1 MSLAP
6 REQRLLT
13 RIEHS
18 LRSTDPRLARML
30 VTFRLPA
37 FRGGLAHLCR
47 SRGRDFVPPA
57 IALVAISLIICCG
70 LLLGH
75 GGQMPCAYR
84 GITASSV
91 KTCRPAGSP
100 AKRPSHA
107 TGSHLTTNGLAA
119 SRPGSGRGAMLSSA
133 RLPSQG

>member
-6 REQRLLT
+6 REQHLLA

-18 LRSTDPRLARML
+18 LRCTDPRLARML
-30 VTFRLPA
+30 ATFRLPA

-57 IALVAISLIICCG
+57 LALVAISLIICCG

-75 GGQMPCAYR
+75 TSSLRCSYR
-84 GITASSV
+84 GIPLRPVNVCRTTGQAKKSGHSTSSPL
-91 KTCRPAGSP
+91 TSRGPA
-100 AKRPSHA
+100 
-107 TGSHLTTNGLAA
+107 T
-119 SRPGSGRGAMLSSA
+119 SRLGGRGAMSSST
-133 RLPSQG
+133 RLPGGA

>member
-6 REQRLLT
+6 REQRLLA

-18 LRSTDPRLARML
+18 LRITDPRLARML

-57 IALVAISLIICCG
+57 LALVAISLIICCG

-75 GGQMPCAYR
+75 AGPVPCAHR
-84 GITASSV
+84 GVAAASVS
-91 KTCRPAGSP
+91 TCRTTSVTARQPAQ
-100 AKRPSHA
+100 
-107 TGSHLTTNGLAA
+107 LAGN
-119 SRPGSGRGAMLSSA
+119 R
-133 RLPSQG
+133 

>member
-6 REQRLLT
+6 REQRLLA

-30 VTFRLPA
+30 ATFRLPA
-37 FRGGLAHLCR
+37 FRGGLSHLCR

-75 GGQMPCAYR
+75 PGSVPCAYHGVVR
-84 GITASSV
+84 GSV
-91 KTCRPAGSP
+91 NTCHGYAVPG
-100 AKRPSHA
+100 
-107 TGSHLTTNGLAA
+107 TGLA
-119 SRPGSGRGAMLSSA
+119 GK
-133 RLPSQG
+133 